1 MLSKYRIIEMHI
13 GQHMVWIPI
22 ITVRLFEQDI
32 DYYSLLPI
40 RSIELRESAYRVTM
54 D

>member
-1 MLSKYRIIEMHI
+1 MIIVNRRESDLNQEHMLSKYRIIEMHI

-32 DYYSLLPI
+32 DYY
-40 RSIELRESAYRVTM
+40 
-54 D
+54 

>member
-1 MLSKYRIIEMHI
+1 MYNEYSKFELLSKYRIIEMHI

-32 DYYSLLPI
+32 DYY
-40 RSIELRESAYRVTM
+40 
-54 D
+54 

>member
-1 MLSKYRIIEMHI
+1 MIIVRIDVNIRLTSMLSKYRIIEMHI

-32 DYYSLLPI
+32 DYY
-40 RSIELRESAYRVTM
+40 
-54 D
+54 